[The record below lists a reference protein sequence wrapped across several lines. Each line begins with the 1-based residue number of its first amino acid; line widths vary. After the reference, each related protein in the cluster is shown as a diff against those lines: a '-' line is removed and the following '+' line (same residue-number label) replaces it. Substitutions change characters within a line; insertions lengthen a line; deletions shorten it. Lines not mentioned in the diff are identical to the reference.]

1 MKRILFQGD
10 SITDGNRTRD
20 EGMLNIYPGSAYPFL
35 VSAELGYK
43 YPNQYTFM
51 NRGVAG
57 NRVVD
62 MLTRVRKDVI
72 NLKPDFVSILI
83 GANDVWQEFLCQNG
97 FSKESFERIYNVFL
111 TEIKE
116 SLPDV
121 KFIIL
126 EPFVLKGEGTME
138 NWDEF
143 RQEIEKRA
151 AVSKKLAAKYDADF
165 IPLQKKFDE
174 AFLTAPMGYWLVD
187 GVHPS
192 PAGHKIIAD
201 AWLENFKKYA

>member
-1 MKRILFQGD
+1 MRNIVFQGD
-10 SITDGNRTRD
+10 SITDCNRTREERRLD
-20 EGMLNIYPGSAYPFL
+20 IYQGSGYPLL
-35 VSAELGYK
+35 VAAELGYK
-43 YPNQYTFM
+43 YPNEYIVM

-72 NLKPDFVSILI
+72 NLKPDFVSVLI
-83 GANDVWQEFLCQNG
+83 GVNDVWQEFLCQSG
-97 FSKESFERIYNVFL
+97 LSQESYERIYDVFL

-126 EPFVLKGEGTME
+126 EPFVLKGEGTEE

-143 RQEIEKRA
+143 RCEIEKRA
-151 AVSKKLAAKYDADF
+151 VVSKKLAVKYGADF

-174 AFLTAPMGYWLVD
+174 ALSKAPAEYWLVD

-192 PAGHKIIAD
+192 PAGQKMIAE
-201 AWLENFKKYA
+201 AWLENFKKYE